1 MIRLHALQASSP
13 SKVVNLQLKGAWMS
27 PSFEQLEQFGFLFGR
42 QPTSNIPTAP
52 SSVTGPGRYR
62 TFKLKLGSGPA
73 VVRSG
78 QLV

>member
-42 QPTSNIPTAP
+42 QPTNNIPTAP
-52 SSVTGPGRYR
+52 SSVTGRYR
-62 TFKLKLGSGPA
+62 TFKVKLGSGPA